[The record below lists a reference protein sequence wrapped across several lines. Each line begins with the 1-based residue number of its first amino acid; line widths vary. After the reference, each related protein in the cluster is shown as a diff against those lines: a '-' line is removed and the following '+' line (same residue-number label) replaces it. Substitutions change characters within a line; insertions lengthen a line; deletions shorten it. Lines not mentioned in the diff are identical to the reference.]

1 MTPLER
7 VNLMTMLNDIAVAK
21 SQLAILI
28 RDMANDHTADRLHVT
43 CLDTAVERLD
53 AMAGKVN
60 EILDKMPEGS

>member
-7 VNLMTMLNDIAVAK
+7 VNLMTMLNDITLVK

-28 RDMANDHTADRLHVT
+28 RDMANDHAADRLHVT

-53 AMAGKVN
+53 GMANKVN
-60 EILDKMPEGS
+60 EILDRLPEGS